1 MALPTHGQAG
11 IIVNNADT
19 VRQEGVSV
27 DTGLTNVT
35 RSVGPRI
42 VLQYANTKREERIIA
57 PPADLRTLFAQVPV
71 RIALQYANT
80 KREERIT
87 APPTDLRTLFAQVP
101 ARIVLQH
108 ANTMRQAALTAPP
121 GELRTL
127 FGQVVNRI
135 ILQYANTSRQVT
147 LAYPVALIGDTAPPQ
162 ISNVVVTR
170 VGASIR
176 VTWNTN
182 EFANSTV
189 LYGMQTGSYPQSVTN
204 PLFERQHE
212 INLTGLR
219 GGTTYFLR
227 VRSADL
233 SGNTATGAER
243 SIVAGGGVYLPYVA
257 RRR

>member
-121 GELRTL
+121 GEPAHPLRP
-127 FGQVVNRI
+127 G
-135 ILQYANTSRQVT
+135 RQPHHPAV
-147 LAYPVALIGDTAPPQ
+147 
-162 ISNVVVTR
+162 
-170 VGASIR
+170 
-176 VTWNTN
+176 
-182 EFANSTV
+182 
-189 LYGMQTGSYPQSVTN
+189 
-204 PLFERQHE
+204 RQHQP
-212 INLTGLR
+212 TGDAGLSR
-219 GGTTYFLR
+219 C
-227 VRSADL
+227 ADRRHR
-233 SGNTATGAER
+233 AA
-243 SIVAGGGVYLPYVA
+243 ADQQ
-257 RRR
+257 RRRDARGRQHPRHLEHQ

>member
-1 MALPTHGQAG
+1 
-11 IIVNNADT
+11 
-19 VRQEGVSV
+19 
-27 DTGLTNVT
+27 
-35 RSVGPRI
+35 
-42 VLQYANTKREERIIA
+42 
-57 PPADLRTLFAQVPV
+57 
-71 RIALQYANT
+71 
-80 KREERIT
+80 
-87 APPTDLRTLFAQVP
+87 
-101 ARIVLQH
+101 
-108 ANTMRQAALTAPP
+108 
-121 GELRTL
+121 L

-189 LYGMQTGSYPQSVTN
+189 LYGTQTGSYPQSVTN